1 MLKIPVYRDTKMAGK
16 LPVLLSK
23 IPKVFNSQR
32 YNREIIRDTFGEKKK
47 KRLANSF
54 LPEK

>member
-1 MLKIPVYRDTKMAGK
+1 MLKIPVFRDTKVAGK

-32 YNREIIRDTFGEKKK
+32 YNREIIRDTFGKKK
-47 KRLANSF
+47 K
-54 LPEK
+54 KKD

>member
-1 MLKIPVYRDTKMAGK
+1 MLKIPVFRDTKVAGK

-32 YNREIIRDTFGEKKK
+32 YNREIIRDTFGKKK
-47 KRLANSF
+47 KKKTSKFILA
-54 LPEK
+54 